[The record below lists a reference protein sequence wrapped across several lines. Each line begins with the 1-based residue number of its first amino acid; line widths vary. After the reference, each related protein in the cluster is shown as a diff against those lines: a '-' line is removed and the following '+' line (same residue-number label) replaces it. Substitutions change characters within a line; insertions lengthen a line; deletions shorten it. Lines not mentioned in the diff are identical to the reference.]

1 MDVEKEKGKL
11 VATHEKALHAM
22 LRRIERDRR
31 EQVKHRQFDTQRLIQ
46 RNKNLL
52 KDIYNRQA
60 HEKRKTKTFLNWAL
74 SDINIFENRLS
85 TDNQAGRSGIKKLQ
99 ERQISKDIKIV
110 NKLMGPKTHKI
121 KQRKQLDILMNKRE
135 SVPNYKYGRQGIN
148 TESGLMVLR
157 NSKNARNRSYAAI
170 NGRLRNEDRGSLMN
184 ITKHRAGSKIPKKP
198 SHNRSFNAPYKNI
211 SKIDDMDYASV
222 YA

>member
-99 ERQISKDIKIV
+99 ERQMSKDIKIV

-121 KQRKQLDILMNKRE
+121 KQRKQLDILMNKRV
-135 SVPNYKYGRQGIN
+135 SVPNYKHARQGIN

-198 SHNRSFNAPYKNI
+198 THNRSFNAPYKNI
-211 SKIDDMDYASV
+211 SKIDDLDYASV